1 MRRAEYG
8 SVGKVERA
16 FKSGP
21 KDRRNS
27 ETDRMRQKKEKTDL
41 LKRAKEV
48 LRIESEAIA
57 CLIDRVNDDFMDAI
71 RMIDRCKGRIVVTG
85 IGKPGIIGRK
95 ISATLASIGIPS
107 LFLHPA
113 EAIHGDLGM
122 VTKED
127 VILALSNSGE
137 TEELVRLISFIKEVG
152 TKLISLTGN
161 TRSTLAAHSD
171 VTLDVNVKEE
181 ACPLGLAPT
190 ASSTAVLA
198 MGDALALAVAEK
210 RGFKA
215 EDYARYHPGGSL
227 GKRLMKVED
236 IMRTGRDNPIVHE
249 KKLVSEVL
257 LAITGAR
264 AGCASIVDDEGR
276 LVGIFTDGD
285 LRRHIKG
292 HPDLLRLK
300 VREVMTSMPITIAK
314 GRLVQEAMRII
325 KEKRIDEI
333 PVVQDG
339 KPIGLI
345 DVQDLLK

>member
-1 MRRAEYG
+1 
-8 SVGKVERA
+8 
-16 FKSGP
+16 
-21 KDRRNS
+21 
-27 ETDRMRQKKEKTDL
+27 MRQRKEKADL
-41 LKRAKEV
+41 LRRAKEV

-57 CLIDRVNDDFMDAI
+57 CLIDRVSDDFVDAI
-71 RMIDRCKGRIVVTG
+71 HMIDRCKGRIVVTG

-137 TEELVRLISFIKEVG
+137 TEELIRLISFIKEVG

-171 VTLDVNVKEE
+171 ITLDVHVKEE

-227 GKRLMKVED
+227 GKRLRKVEE

-249 KKLVSEVL
+249 RKLVSEVL

-285 LRRHIKG
+285 LRRHIEE

-300 VREVMTSMPITIAK
+300 VREVMTSMPITIGK
-314 GRLVQEAMRII
+314 GKLVQEALRII
-325 KEKRIDEI
+325 REKRIDEI